1 MSCNCNSE
9 NNSCLD
15 IVPIFSS
22 LNEEEQIKVSMIT
35 DSRQYKKDEII
46 YNMGESNNS
55 LYVIHKGNVKISRI
69 TEDGKEQVIRI
80 LNPGDFLGELSI
92 FSKELTLDTAQAISE
107 VVICQIQGEKLKGLM
122 LEYPSIS
129 IKVVGELSNRLK
141 DAETTIERI
150 GVQTVDKRIAEKLLE
165 LSKEKDTIQLDR
177 TKGILASELGI
188 TQETLSRKL
197 SLFQKNG
204 WIDMKGH
211 RIIIINKKKE
221 LEGVK

>member
-1 MSCNCNSE
+1 MICNCSSE

-15 IVPIFSS
+15 IVPIFSN

-92 FSKELTLDTAQAISE
+92 FSKELTLDTAQAISD
-107 VVICQIQGEKLKGLM
+107 VTICQIQGEKLKGLM

-129 IKVVGELSNRLK
+129 IKIVGELSNRLK

-165 LSKEKDTIQLDR
+165 LSKERNIIQLDR

-197 SLFQKNG
+197 SQFQKDD
-204 WIDMKGH
+204 WISMKGH
-211 RIIIINKKKE
+211 RTIVINKREK
-221 LEGVK
+221 LEEIN

>member
-1 MSCNCNSE
+1 MICNCSSE

-15 IVPIFSS
+15 IVPIFSN

-92 FSKELTLDTAQAISE
+92 FSKELTLDTAQAISD
-107 VVICQIQGEKLKGLM
+107 VTICQIQGEKLKGLM

-129 IKVVGELSNRLK
+129 IKIVGELSNRLK

-165 LSKEKDTIQLDR
+165 LSKERNIIQLDR

-197 SLFQKNG
+197 SQFQKDE
-204 WIDMKGH
+204 WISMKGH
-211 RIIIINKKKE
+211 RTIVINKREK
-221 LEGVK
+221 LEEIN